1 MLRIVHKW
9 DSKNRPPKI
18 KIIMKNPI
26 FHIWPR
32 NVPGAPRWCG
42 VAISW
47 WFPQVAISGVR
58 FQVVSQGQIQSMEC
72 RAPLVIT
79 NTISVLVTF
88 EKDRVNA
95 CSLSTVFN
103 NGTAADGQIPTCDRL
118 STAYSVSCR
127 GLKTFYKNGP
137 GPWVNE
143 VGGIGRE
150 RWEVRLWC
158 RADKP

>member
-18 KIIMKNPI
+18 KIIMKNQNVI
-26 FHIWPR
+26 FALEMFLGH
-32 NVPGAPRWCG
+32 PGG
-42 VAISW
+42 VRLLYLGEVRFQWSL
-47 WFPQVAISGVR
+47 FPQVAVSGVR

-118 STAYSVSCR
+118 STAHSVSCQ
-127 GLKTFYKNGP
+127 P
-137 GPWVNE
+137 
-143 VGGIGRE
+143 
-150 RWEVRLWC
+150 
-158 RADKP
+158 RA

>member
-1 MLRIVHKW
+1 MICPMLAIDHILG
-9 DSKNRPPKI
+9 SKNRPPKI
-18 KIIMKNPI
+18 KIIMKNQNVI
-26 FHIWPR
+26 FALEMFLGH
-32 NVPGAPRWCG
+32 PGG
-42 VAISW
+42 VRLLYLGEVRFQWSL
-47 WFPQVAISGVR
+47 FPQVAISGVR

-118 STAYSVSCR
+118 STAHSVSCQ
-127 GLKTFYKNGP
+127 P
-137 GPWVNE
+137 
-143 VGGIGRE
+143 
-150 RWEVRLWC
+150 
-158 RADKP
+158 RA